1 MLRRLPS
8 SSYMRVVVLVGTWY
22 HVRHLIS
29 SYIASEGTL

>member
-1 MLRRLPS
+1 MPQHLPS
-8 SSYMRVVVLVGTWY
+8 SSYVRVVALAGTWY